1 MYKMMTFNHDMT
13 LADSREFNSLSI
25 AESFAVFRNFG
36 QILMIIDTKTGK
48 CVHYAK

>member
-1 MYKMMTFNHDMT
+1 MYKMMTYNPDMT
-13 LADSREFNSLSI
+13 LADSREFNNLPI

-36 QILMIIDTKTGK
+36 QIVLIIDTRTGK